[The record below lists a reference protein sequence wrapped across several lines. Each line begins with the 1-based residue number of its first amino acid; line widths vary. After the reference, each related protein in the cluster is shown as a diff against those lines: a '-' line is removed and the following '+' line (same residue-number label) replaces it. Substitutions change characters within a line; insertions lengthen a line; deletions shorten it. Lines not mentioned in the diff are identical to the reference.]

1 MTYCSQ
7 IMKQSLQISDTTYG
21 YFVRINN
28 FRKLLGSILFSILNK
43 KLHIKNIFI
52 KIFFLMSFEL
62 TNNKFLL
69 IFIRGLI
76 GILRQPIAF
85 YNAVWIDKF
94 GFKKYKTLMMGTMQ
108 FIQTGRKILGY
119 IIHLIITDDYWKYGF
134 IYEETI
140 LCFFSLFFTNESK
153 KK

>member
-1 MTYCSQ
+1 
-7 IMKQSLQISDTTYG
+7 
-21 YFVRINN
+21 
-28 FRKLLGSILFSILNK
+28 
-43 KLHIKNIFI
+43 
-52 KIFFLMSFEL
+52 MSFEL
-62 TNNKFLL
+62 TNNTFLL

-119 IIHLIITDDYWKYGF
+119 IIHLITTDDHWKYGF
-134 IYEETI
+134 IYEASI
-140 LCFFSLFFTNESK
+140 LCFFSIFFLFTPNKYFTNESK
-153 KK
+153 NNKKRNKRNKSIKIFRK